1 MTYFIVA
8 IIKLL
13 NLKTVLTIINM
24 NSKIPLILLGAV
36 AISASS
42 FADTLTYDGS
52 ATGSFYDGAYWG
64 GTVPSETS
72 DIVFDDKAKATAYDL
87 DATKGMTVNSITDN
101 SITDR
106 TLGAD
111 QWGKYIKIN
120 IGESTFTILEDLTLA
135 SNHNFVPFSFA
146 PGSDGVGEVVVK
158 GNIISQLA
166 SDGSAGEALFGDG
179 KILKS
184 LTVGGNIEMQGSRL
198 RFHTLNVK
206 VDGVFNYT
214 GGTLNLCYG
223 SANAQNLSFSFGGLE
238 GTNREIKIGGN
249 PDSKHMLENST
260 ITMTFTNSGT
270 SKFNGKFSYESANS
284 VGVNTYNLVMNGTS
298 TGVQYYED
306 TGTTFS
312 FDDVTVKS
320 GKLNFYSEIGKSTI
334 SLEGGTLSPATVTG
348 EIAILKAE
356 AINWDNGKI
365 SFDLVQDNSASDK
378 IVLDYALSKTSF
390 SVPGGTREIELIADP
405 YDIATWIDESGENK
419 ITYTLIE
426 YGSTD
431 FKNGDIVF
439 SQIDGINIDYDFG
452 DTALTVTLSKVPEP
466 ATIAAIFGAC
476 ALAMAAFRRRR
487 K

>member
-1 MTYFIVA
+1 
-8 IIKLL
+8 
-13 NLKTVLTIINM
+13 
-24 NSKIPLILLGAV
+24 
-36 AISASS
+36 
-42 FADTLTYDGS
+42 
-52 ATGSFYDGAYWG
+52 
-64 GTVPSETS
+64 
-72 DIVFDDKAKATAYDL
+72 
-87 DATKGMTVNSITDN
+87 MTVNSITDN

-106 TLGAD
+106 TLD
-111 QWGKYIKIN
+111 NPWGKYIKIN

-135 SNHNFVPFSFA
+135 SNHNYTPFSFA
-146 PGSDGVGEVVVK
+146 SGSDGVGDVVIK
-158 GNIISQLA
+158 GNIISKLA
-166 SDGSAGEALFGDG
+166 SDGTDGESLFGDG

-184 LTVGGNIEMQGSRL
+184 LTVGGNIEMQGARL

-206 VDGVFNYT
+206 VDGVINYT
-214 GGTLNLCYG
+214 GGKLNLCYG
-223 SANAQNLSFSFGGLE
+223 SANAQNLSFSFGGLN
-238 GTNREIKIGGN
+238 GTNREINIGGN
-249 PDSKHMLENST
+249 PSSGHMLENST

-270 SKFNGKFSYESANS
+270 SKFNGKFTYESADS

-312 FDDVTVKS
+312 FDNVTVKS
-320 GKLNFYSEIGKSTI
+320 GKLNFYSEIGKSVI

-365 SFDLVQDNSASDK
+365 SFDLVEDNSASDK
-378 IVLDYALSKTSF
+378 IVLEYALSKTSF
-390 SVPGGTREIELIADP
+390 SVSGGTREIELIADP
-405 YDIATWIDESGENK
+405 YDIAAWIDASGEDK

-439 SQIDGINIDYDFG
+439 SQIDGINIDYNFG

>member
-1 MTYFIVA
+1 MNF
-8 IIKLL
+8 
-13 NLKTVLTIINM
+13 KT
-24 NSKIPLILLGAV
+24 PLIVLGT
-36 AISASS
+36 AISFSS
-42 FADTLTYDGS
+42 FAETLTYDGS
-52 ATGSFYDGAYWG
+52 AKGSFYDGSYWG

-72 DIVFDDKAKATAYDL
+72 DILFDDKAKATAYEL
-87 DATKGMTVNSITDN
+87 DAKNGVTVNSITDN

-106 TLGAD
+106 TLD
-111 QWGKYIKIN
+111 NPWGMNIKIN
-120 IGESTFTILEDLTLA
+120 IGESTFTILKDLTLA
-135 SNHNFVPFSFA
+135 SNHNYAPFAFA
-146 PGSDGVGEVVVK
+146 TDSDGVGEVVVK
-158 GNIISQLA
+158 GNIISKNA
-166 SDGSAGEALFGDG
+166 SDGSEGESLFGDG

-184 LTVGGNIEMQGSRL
+184 LTVGGNIEMQGSRF

-206 VDGVFNYT
+206 VDGVINYT

-312 FDDVTVKS
+312 FDNVTVRS

-365 SFDLVQDNSASDK
+365 SFDLVEDNSASDK

-390 SVPGGTREIELIADP
+390 SVSGGTREIELIADP
-405 YDIATWIDESGENK
+405 YEIAAWIDASVDGK
-419 ITYTLIE
+419 LTYTLIE
-426 YGSTD
+426 YASTD

-452 DTALTVTLSKVPEP
+452 GTALTVTLSKVPEP

-476 ALAMAAFRRRR
+476 ALAMAVFRRRR

>member
-1 MTYFIVA
+1 MNF
-8 IIKLL
+8 
-13 NLKTVLTIINM
+13 KT
-24 NSKIPLILLGAV
+24 PLILLGA

-42 FADTLTYDGS
+42 FAETLTYGGS
-52 ATGSFYDGAYWG
+52 EKGSFYDGAYWG

-72 DIVFDDKAKATAYDL
+72 DIVFDDKAKATAYEL
-87 DATKGMTVNSITDN
+87 DATNGVTVNSITDN

-106 TLGAD
+106 TLD
-111 QWGKYIKIN
+111 NPWGKNIKIN

-135 SNHNFVPFSFA
+135 SNHNYAPFAIVPS
-146 PGSDGVGEVVVK
+146 SDGVGDVVIK
-158 GNIISQLA
+158 GNIISKLA
-166 SDGSAGEALFGDG
+166 SDGSTGESLFGNG
-179 KILKS
+179 NNLLKS
-184 LTVGGNIEMQGSRL
+184 VTVGGNIELQGSKF
-198 RFHTLNVK
+198 RFHALNVS
-206 VDGVFNYT
+206 VNGVLNFT
-214 GGTLNLCYG
+214 GDSSNTQLNLCYG
-223 SANAQNLSFSFGGLE
+223 PASGQSISLSFGGLN
-238 GTNREIKIGGN
+238 GTNKEIKVGGLA
-249 PDSKHMLENST
+249 SAIIENSSF
-260 ITMTFTNSGT
+260 TMTFTNSGT
-270 SKFNGKFSYESANS
+270 SKFNGKFGYDEGGASILQN
-284 VGVNTYNLVMNGTS
+284 NTYNLVMNGTS

-312 FDDVTVKS
+312 FDNVTVKS
-320 GKLNFYSEIGKSTI
+320 GKLNFYSEIGKSVI

-365 SFDLVQDNSASDK
+365 SFDLVEDNSASDK
-378 IVLDYALSKTSF
+378 IVLEYALSKTSF

-405 YDIATWIDESGENK
+405 YDIAAWIDASGEDK

-466 ATIAAIFGAC
+466 ATIAAILGAC

>member
-1 MTYFIVA
+1 
-8 IIKLL
+8 
-13 NLKTVLTIINM
+13 M
-24 NSKIPLILLGAV
+24 NSKIPLILLGA
-36 AISASS
+36 ATISASS
-42 FADTLTYDGS
+42 FAETLTYDGS
-52 ATGSFYDGAYWG
+52 AKGSFSDGANWG

-72 DIVFDDKAKATAYDL
+72 DIVFDDKAKATAYEL
-87 DATKGMTVNSITDN
+87 DAKNGVTVNSITDN

-106 TLGAD
+106 TLGDD
-111 QWGKYIKIN
+111 QWGNYIKIN

-135 SNHNFVPFSFA
+135 SNHNYTPFSFA

-158 GNIISQLA
+158 GNIISQTA
-166 SDGSAGEALFGDG
+166 SDGTDGESLFGDG

-184 LTVGGNIEMQGSRL
+184 LTVGGNIEMQGARL

-206 VDGVFNYT
+206 VDGVINYT

-223 SANAQNLSFSFGGLE
+223 SANAQNLSFSFGGLN

-249 PDSKHMLENST
+249 PSSGHMLENST

-270 SKFNGKFSYESANS
+270 SKFNGKFTYESADS

-312 FDDVTVKS
+312 FDNVTVKS
-320 GKLNFYSEIGKSTI
+320 GKLNFYSEIGKSVI
-334 SLEGGTLSPATVTG
+334 YLEGGTLSPATVTG

-365 SFDLVQDNSASDK
+365 SFDLVEDNSASDK
-378 IVLDYALSKTSF
+378 IVLEYKLSKTSF
-390 SVPGGTREIELIADP
+390 SVSGGTREIELIANP
-405 YDIATWIDESGENK
+405 QDIVSWIELSGEEK
-419 ITYTLIE
+419 LTYTLIE

-439 SQIDGINIDYDFG
+439 SQIDGINIDYNFG

>member
-1 MTYFIVA
+1 
-8 IIKLL
+8 
-13 NLKTVLTIINM
+13 M

-42 FADTLTYDGS
+42 FAETLTYDGS
-52 ATGSFYDGAYWG
+52 AKGSFYDGSYWG

-72 DIVFDDKAKATAYDL
+72 DIVFDEKAKATAYEL
-87 DATKGMTVNSITDN
+87 DAKNGVTVNSITDN

-106 TLGAD
+106 TLD
-111 QWGKYIKIN
+111 NPWGKYIKIN

-135 SNHNFVPFSFA
+135 SNHNFVPFTFESGA
-146 PGSDGVGEVVVK
+146 NGAGDVVIK
-158 GNIISQLA
+158 GNIISKLA
-166 SDGSAGEALFGDG
+166 SDGSTGESLFGNG
-179 KILKS
+179 NNLLKS
-184 LTVGGNIEMQGSRL
+184 VTVGGNIELQGSKF
-198 RFHTLNVK
+198 RFHALNVS
-206 VDGVFNYT
+206 VNGVLNFT
-214 GGTLNLCYG
+214 GDSSNTQLNLCYG
-223 SANAQNLSFSFGGLE
+223 PASGQSISLSFGGLN
-238 GTNREIKIGGN
+238 GTNKEIKVGGLA
-249 PDSKHMLENST
+249 SAIIENSSF
-260 ITMTFTNSGT
+260 TMTFTNSGT
-270 SKFNGKFSYESANS
+270 SKFNGKFGYDKGGASILQN
-284 VGVNTYNLVMNGTS
+284 NTYNLVMNGTS

-306 TGTTFS
+306 TGTAYS
-312 FDDVTVKS
+312 FDNVTVKS
-320 GKLNFYSEIGKSTI
+320 GKLNFYSEIGKSVI
-334 SLEGGTLSPATVTG
+334 YLEGGTLSPATVTG

-365 SFDLVQDNSASDK
+365 SFDLVEDNSASDK
-378 IVLDYALSKTSF
+378 IVLEYKLSKTSF

-405 YDIATWIDESGENK
+405 HDIAAWIDASGEDK

-431 FKNGDIVF
+431 FKKGDIVF

>member
-1 MTYFIVA
+1 
-8 IIKLL
+8 
-13 NLKTVLTIINM
+13 M

-36 AISASS
+36 AISFSS
-42 FADTLTYDGS
+42 FAETLTYDGS
-52 ATGSFYDGAYWG
+52 AKGSFYDGSYWG

-72 DIVFDDKAKATAYDL
+72 DIVFDEKAKAIAYDL
-87 DATKGMTVNSITDN
+87 DATNGVTVNSITDN

-106 TLGAD
+106 TLD
-111 QWGKYIKIN
+111 NPWGKYIKIN

-135 SNHNFVPFSFA
+135 SNHNFVPFTFESGA
-146 PGSDGVGEVVVK
+146 NGAGDVVIK
-158 GNIISQLA
+158 GNIISKLA
-166 SDGSAGEALFGDG
+166 SDGTDGESLFGDG

-184 LTVGGNIEMQGSRL
+184 LTVGGNIEMQGARL

-206 VDGVFNYT
+206 VDGVINYT
-214 GGTLNLCYG
+214 GGKLNLCYG
-223 SANAQNLSFSFGGLE
+223 SANAQNLSFSFGGLN
-238 GTNREIKIGGN
+238 GTNREINIGGN
-249 PDSKHMLENST
+249 PSSGHMLENST

-270 SKFNGKFSYESANS
+270 SKFNGKFTYESADS

-312 FDDVTVKS
+312 FDNVTVKS
-320 GKLNFYSEIGKSTI
+320 GKLNFYSEIGKSVI

-365 SFDLVQDNSASDK
+365 SFDLVEDNSASDK
-378 IVLDYALSKTSF
+378 IVLEYALSKTSF

-405 YDIATWIDESGENK
+405 YDIAAWIDASGEDK

-439 SQIDGINIDYDFG
+439 SQIDGINIDYNFG

>member
-1 MTYFIVA
+1 
-8 IIKLL
+8 
-13 NLKTVLTIINM
+13 M

-36 AISASS
+36 AISFSS
-42 FADTLTYDGS
+42 FAETLTYDGS
-52 ATGSFYDGAYWG
+52 AKGSFYDGSYWG

-72 DIVFDDKAKATAYDL
+72 DIVFDEKAKAIAYDL
-87 DATKGMTVNSITDN
+87 DATNGVTVNSITDN

-106 TLGAD
+106 TLD
-111 QWGKYIKIN
+111 NPWGKYIKIN

-135 SNHNFVPFSFA
+135 SNHNFVPFTFESGA
-146 PGSDGVGEVVVK
+146 NGAGDVVIK
-158 GNIISQLA
+158 GNIISKLA
-166 SDGSAGEALFGDG
+166 SDGSTGESLFGNG
-179 KILKS
+179 NNLLKS
-184 LTVGGNIEMQGSRL
+184 VTVGGNIELQGSKF
-198 RFHTLNVK
+198 RFHALNVS
-206 VDGVFNYT
+206 VNGVLNFT
-214 GGTLNLCYG
+214 GDSSNTQLNLCYG
-223 SANAQNLSFSFGGLE
+223 PASGQSISLSFGGLN
-238 GTNREIKIGGN
+238 GTNKEIKVGGLA
-249 PDSKHMLENST
+249 SAIIENSSF
-260 ITMTFTNSGT
+260 TMTFTNSGT
-270 SKFNGKFSYESANS
+270 SKFNGKFGYDEGGASILQN
-284 VGVNTYNLVMNGTS
+284 NTYNLVMNGTS

-306 TGTTFS
+306 TGTAYS
-312 FDDVTVKS
+312 FDNVTVKS
-320 GKLNFYSEIGKSTI
+320 GKLNFYSEIGKSVI

-365 SFDLVQDNSASDK
+365 SFDLVEDNSASDK
-378 IVLDYALSKTSF
+378 IVLEYALSKTSF

-405 YDIATWIDESGENK
+405 YDIAAWIDASGEDK

-466 ATIAAIFGAC
+466 ATIAAILGAC

>member
-1 MTYFIVA
+1 
-8 IIKLL
+8 
-13 NLKTVLTIINM
+13 M

-36 AISASS
+36 AISFSS
-42 FADTLTYDGS
+42 FAETLTYDGS
-52 ATGSFYDGAYWG
+52 AKGSFYDGSYWG

-72 DIVFDDKAKATAYDL
+72 DIVFDEKAKAIAYEL
-87 DATKGMTVNSITDN
+87 DATNGVTVNSITDN

-106 TLGAD
+106 TLD
-111 QWGKYIKIN
+111 NPWGKYIKIN

-135 SNHNFVPFSFA
+135 SNHNYTPFSFA

-158 GNIISQLA
+158 GNIISQTA
-166 SDGSAGEALFGDG
+166 SDGTDGESLFGDWN
-179 KILKS
+179 ILKS
-184 LTVGGNIEMQGSRL
+184 LTVGGNIEMQGARL

-206 VDGVFNYT
+206 VDGVINYT
-214 GGTLNLCYG
+214 GGKLNLCYG
-223 SANAQNLSFSFGGLE
+223 SANAQNLSFSFGGLN
-238 GTNREIKIGGN
+238 GTNREINIGGN
-249 PDSKHMLENST
+249 PSSGHMLENST

-270 SKFNGKFSYESANS
+270 SKFNGKFTYESADS

-312 FDDVTVKS
+312 FDNVTVKS
-320 GKLNFYSEIGKSTI
+320 GKLNFYSEIGKSVI
-334 SLEGGTLSPATVTG
+334 SLEGGTLSPATVTS

-365 SFDLVQDNSASDK
+365 SFDLVEDNSASDK
-378 IVLDYALSKTSF
+378 IVLEYALSKTSF
-390 SVPGGTREIELIADP
+390 SVSGGTREIELIANP
-405 YDIATWIDESGENK
+405 QDIVSWIELSGEEK
-419 ITYTLIE
+419 LTYTLIE
-426 YGSTD
+426 YASTD

-439 SQIDGINIDYDFG
+439 SQIDGINIDYNFG

-466 ATIAAIFGAC
+466 ATIAAILGAC

>member
-1 MTYFIVA
+1 MNF
-8 IIKLL
+8 
-13 NLKTVLTIINM
+13 KT
-24 NSKIPLILLGAV
+24 PLILLGA

-42 FADTLTYDGS
+42 FAETLTYDGS
-52 ATGSFYDGAYWG
+52 EKGSFYDGAYWG
-64 GTVPSETS
+64 GTIPSETS
-72 DIVFDDKAKATAYDL
+72 DIVFDDKAKATAYEL
-87 DATKGMTVNSITDN
+87 DATNGVTVNSITDN

-106 TLGAD
+106 TLD
-111 QWGKYIKIN
+111 NPWGKNIKIN

-135 SNHNFVPFSFA
+135 SNHNYAPFAIVPS
-146 PGSDGVGEVVVK
+146 SDGVGEVVVK
-158 GNIISQLA
+158 GNIISKLA
-166 SDGSAGEALFGDG
+166 SDGTDGESLFGDG

-184 LTVGGNIEMQGSRL
+184 LTVGGNIEMQGARL

-206 VDGVFNYT
+206 VDGVINYT
-214 GGTLNLCYG
+214 GGKLNLCYG
-223 SANAQNLSFSFGGLE
+223 SANAQNLSFSFGGLN
-238 GTNREIKIGGN
+238 GTNREINIGGN
-249 PDSKHMLENST
+249 PSSGHMLENST

-270 SKFNGKFSYESANS
+270 SKFNGKFTYESADS

-312 FDDVTVKS
+312 FDNVTVKS
-320 GKLNFYSEIGKSTI
+320 GKLNFYSEIGKSVI

-365 SFDLVQDNSASDK
+365 SFDLVEDNSASDK
-378 IVLDYALSKTSF
+378 IVLEYALSKTSF
-390 SVPGGTREIELIADP
+390 SVSGGTREIELIADP
-405 YDIATWIDESGENK
+405 YDIAAWIDASGEDK

>member
-1 MTYFIVA
+1 MNF
-8 IIKLL
+8 
-13 NLKTVLTIINM
+13 KT
-24 NSKIPLILLGAV
+24 PLIVLGA

-42 FADTLTYDGS
+42 FAETLTYDRS

-72 DIVFDDKAKATAYDL
+72 DIVFDDTAKATAYDL

-135 SNHNFVPFSFA
+135 SNHNHVPFSFA

-158 GNIISQLA
+158 GNIISKIA
-166 SDGSAGEALFGDG
+166 SDGSAGESLFGEG

-184 LTVGGNIEMQGSRL
+184 LTVGGNIELQGSRL
-198 RFHTLNVK
+198 RFHALNVN
-206 VDGVFNYT
+206 VNGVVNFT
-214 GGTLNLCYG
+214 GDISNTQLNLAYG
-223 SANAQNLSFSFGGLE
+223 SMSGQSVSISFGGLN
-238 GTNREIKIGGN
+238 GINKEIKFGGVAA
-249 PDSKHMLENST
+249 SLIENSS
-260 ITMTFTNSGT
+260 ITLRFTNSGT
-270 SKFNGKFSYESANS
+270 SSFSGKFACDEGGASTLQN
-284 VGVNTYNLVMNGTS
+284 NTYNLVMNGTS

-312 FDDVTVKS
+312 FDNVTVKS
-320 GKLNFYSEIGKSTI
+320 GKLNFYSTIGKSTI

-365 SFDLVQDNSASDK
+365 SFDLVEDNSASDK
-378 IVLDYALSKTSF
+378 IVLDYALTKTSF

-405 YDIATWIDESGENK
+405 YEIAAWIGASVDGK
-419 ITYTLIE
+419 LTYTLIE

-439 SQIDGINIDYDFG
+439 SQIDGINIDYNFG

>member
-1 MTYFIVA
+1 
-8 IIKLL
+8 
-13 NLKTVLTIINM
+13 M
-24 NSKIPLILLGAV
+24 NSKIPLILLGA
-36 AISASS
+36 ATISASS
-42 FADTLTYDGS
+42 FAETLTYDGS
-52 ATGSFYDGAYWG
+52 AKGSFYDGSYWG

-72 DIVFDDKAKATAYDL
+72 DIVFDEKAKATAYEL
-87 DATKGMTVNSITDN
+87 DAKNGVTVNSITDN

-106 TLGAD
+106 TLD
-111 QWGKYIKIN
+111 NPWGKYIKIN

-135 SNHNFVPFSFA
+135 SNHNYTPFSFA

-158 GNIISQLA
+158 GNIISQTA
-166 SDGSAGEALFGDG
+166 SDGTDGESLFGDWN
-179 KILKS
+179 ILKS
-184 LTVGGNIEMQGSRL
+184 LTVGGNIEMQGARL

-206 VDGVFNYT
+206 VDGVINYT
-214 GGTLNLCYG
+214 GGKLNLCYG
-223 SANAQNLSFSFGGLE
+223 SANAQNLSFSFGGLN
-238 GTNREIKIGGN
+238 GTNREINIGGN
-249 PDSKHMLENST
+249 PSSGHMLENST

-270 SKFNGKFSYESANS
+270 SKFNGKFTYESADS

-312 FDDVTVKS
+312 FDNVTVKS
-320 GKLNFYSEIGKSTI
+320 GKLNFYSEIGKSVI
-334 SLEGGTLSPATVTG
+334 SLEGGTLSPATVTS

-365 SFDLVQDNSASDK
+365 SFDLVEDNSASDK
-378 IVLDYALSKTSF
+378 IVLEYALSKTSF
-390 SVPGGTREIELIADP
+390 SVSGGTREIELIANP
-405 YDIATWIDESGENK
+405 QDIVSWIELSGEEK
-419 ITYTLIE
+419 LTYTLIE
-426 YGSTD
+426 YASTD

-439 SQIDGINIDYDFG
+439 SQIDGINIDYNFG

-466 ATIAAIFGAC
+466 ATIAAILGAC

>member
-1 MTYFIVA
+1 
-8 IIKLL
+8 
-13 NLKTVLTIINM
+13 M

-42 FADTLTYDGS
+42 FAETLTYDGS
-52 ATGSFYDGAYWG
+52 AKGSFYDGAYWG
-64 GTVPSETS
+64 GTIPSETS
-72 DIVFDDKAKATAYDL
+72 DIVFDDKAKATAYEL
-87 DATKGMTVNSITDN
+87 DATNGVTVNSITDN

-106 TLGAD
+106 TLD
-111 QWGKYIKIN
+111 NPWGKYIKIN

-135 SNHNFVPFSFA
+135 SNHNYTPFSFA
-146 PGSDGVGEVVVK
+146 SGSDGVGDVVIK
-158 GNIISQLA
+158 GNIISKLA
-166 SDGSAGEALFGDG
+166 SDGTDGESLFGDG

-184 LTVGGNIEMQGSRL
+184 LTVGGNIEMQGARL

-206 VDGVFNYT
+206 VDGVINYT
-214 GGTLNLCYG
+214 GGKLNLCYG
-223 SANAQNLSFSFGGLE
+223 SANAQNLSFSFGGLN
-238 GTNREIKIGGN
+238 GTNREINIGGN
-249 PDSKHMLENST
+249 PSSGHMLENST

-270 SKFNGKFSYESANS
+270 SKFNGKFTYESADS

-312 FDDVTVKS
+312 FDNVTVKS
-320 GKLNFYSEIGKSTI
+320 GKLNFYSEIGKSVI

-365 SFDLVQDNSASDK
+365 SFDLVEDNSASDK
-378 IVLDYALSKTSF
+378 IVLEYALSKTSF
-390 SVPGGTREIELIADP
+390 SVSGGTREIELIADP
-405 YDIATWIDESGENK
+405 YDIAAWIDASGEDK

-439 SQIDGINIDYDFG
+439 SQIDGINIDYNFG

>member
-1 MTYFIVA
+1 MNF
-8 IIKLL
+8 
-13 NLKTVLTIINM
+13 KT
-24 NSKIPLILLGAV
+24 PLILLGA

-42 FADTLTYDGS
+42 FAETLTYGGS
-52 ATGSFYDGAYWG
+52 AKGSFYDGSYWG

-72 DIVFDDKAKATAYDL
+72 DIVFDEKAKAIAYDL
-87 DATKGMTVNSITDN
+87 DATNGVTVNSITDN

-106 TLGAD
+106 TLD
-111 QWGKYIKIN
+111 NPWGKYIKIN

-135 SNHNFVPFSFA
+135 SNHNFVPFTFESGA
-146 PGSDGVGEVVVK
+146 NGAGDVVIK
-158 GNIISQLA
+158 GNIISKLA
-166 SDGSAGEALFGDG
+166 SDGSTGESLFGNG
-179 KILKS
+179 NNLLKS
-184 LTVGGNIEMQGSRL
+184 VTVGGNIELQGSKF
-198 RFHTLNVK
+198 RFHALNVS
-206 VDGVFNYT
+206 VNGVLNFT
-214 GGTLNLCYG
+214 GDSSNTQLNLCYG
-223 SANAQNLSFSFGGLE
+223 PASGQSISLSFGGLN
-238 GTNREIKIGGN
+238 GTNKEIKVGGLA
-249 PDSKHMLENST
+249 SAIIENSSF
-260 ITMTFTNSGT
+260 TMTFTNSGT
-270 SKFNGKFSYESANS
+270 SKFNGKFGYDEGGASILQN
-284 VGVNTYNLVMNGTS
+284 NTYNLVMNGTS

-306 TGTTFS
+306 TGTAYS
-312 FDDVTVKS
+312 FDNVTVKS
-320 GKLNFYSEIGKSTI
+320 GKLNFYSEIGKSVI

-365 SFDLVQDNSASDK
+365 SFDLVEDNSASDK
-378 IVLDYALSKTSF
+378 IVLEYALSKTSF

-405 YDIATWIDESGENK
+405 YDIAAWIDASGEDK

-466 ATIAAIFGAC
+466 ATIAAILGAC

>member
-1 MTYFIVA
+1 
-8 IIKLL
+8 
-13 NLKTVLTIINM
+13 M

-42 FADTLTYDGS
+42 FAETLIYNRS
-52 ATGSFYDGAYWG
+52 AAGSFYDGSYWG

-72 DIVFDDKAKATAYDL
+72 DILFDDKAKTTSYDL
-87 DATKGMTVNSITDN
+87 DATKGVTVNSITDN

-106 TLGAD
+106 TLAD
-111 QWGKYIKIN
+111 PWGKYIKIN
-120 IGESTFTILEDLTLA
+120 IGESTFTILQNLTLA

-158 GNIISQLA
+158 GNIISKLA
-166 SDGSAGEALFGDG
+166 TEDSGELTSGESLFGEG

-184 LTVGGNIEMQGSRL
+184 LTVGGNIELQGSRF

-306 TGTTFS
+306 TGNTFS

-320 GKLNFYSEIGKSTI
+320 GKLNFYSTIGKSTI

-356 AINWDNGKI
+356 AINWSNGKI
-365 SFDLVQDNSASDK
+365 SFDLVEDNSASDK
-378 IVLDYALSKTSF
+378 IVLGYALTKTSF

-405 YDIATWIDESGENK
+405 YEIAAWIGASVDGK
-419 ITYTLIE
+419 LTYTLIE
-426 YGSTD
+426 YASTD

-439 SQIDGINIDYDFG
+439 SQIDGINIDYNFG

>member
-1 MTYFIVA
+1 
-8 IIKLL
+8 
-13 NLKTVLTIINM
+13 M
-24 NSKIPLILLGAV
+24 NSKIPLILLGAA
-36 AISASS
+36 AISASA
-42 FADTLTYDGS
+42 FAETLTYDGS
-52 ATGSFYDGAYWG
+52 AAGSFYDGSYWG

-72 DIVFDDKAKATAYDL
+72 DIVFNDKAKATSYDL

-106 TLGAD
+106 TLGDD

-158 GNIISQLA
+158 GNIISQIA
-166 SDGSAGEALFGDG
+166 SDGSVGESLFGEG

-184 LTVGGNIEMQGSRL
+184 LTVEGNIELQGSKL
-198 RFHTLNVK
+198 RFHALNVN
-206 VDGVFNYT
+206 VNGVVNFT
-214 GGTLNLCYG
+214 GDISNTQLNLAYG
-223 SANAQNLSFSFGGLE
+223 SMSGQSVSISFGGLN
-238 GTNREIKIGGN
+238 GIGKEIKFGGWKG
-249 PDSKHMLENST
+249 PHVENTS
-260 ITMTFTNSGT
+260 ITLRFTNSGT
-270 SKFNGKFSYESANS
+270 SSFSGNFGYDEGGPDALQN
-284 VGVNTYNLVMNGTS
+284 NTYNLVMNGTS
-298 TGVQYYED
+298 TGVQYYQD

-312 FDDVTVKS
+312 FDNVTVKS
-320 GKLNFYSEIGKSTI
+320 GKLNFYSEIGGSTI
-334 SLEGGTLSPATVTG
+334 SLEGGTLSPATG

-365 SFDLVQDNSASDK
+365 SFDLVEDNSASDK

-390 SVPGGTREIELIADP
+390 SVSGGTREIELIADP
-405 YDIATWIDESGENK
+405 YDIATWIDDSGENK

-426 YGSTD
+426 YARTD
-431 FKNGDIVF
+431 FENGDIVF
-439 SQIDGINIDYDFG
+439 SQIDGINIEYNFG

>member
-1 MTYFIVA
+1 
-8 IIKLL
+8 
-13 NLKTVLTIINM
+13 M

-42 FADTLTYDGS
+42 FAETLTYDGS
-52 ATGSFYDGAYWG
+52 EKGSFYDGAYWG
-64 GTVPSETS
+64 GTIPSETS
-72 DIVFDDKAKATAYDL
+72 DIVFDDKAKATAYEL
-87 DATKGMTVNSITDN
+87 DATNGVTVNSITDN

-106 TLGAD
+106 TLD
-111 QWGKYIKIN
+111 NPWGKYIKIN

-135 SNHNFVPFSFA
+135 SNHNYTPFSFA
-146 PGSDGVGEVVVK
+146 SGSDGVGEVVIK
-158 GNIISQLA
+158 GNIISKLA
-166 SDGSAGEALFGDG
+166 SDGTDGESLFGDG

-184 LTVGGNIEMQGSRL
+184 LTVGGNIEMQGARL

-206 VDGVFNYT
+206 VDGVINYT
-214 GGTLNLCYG
+214 GGKLNLCYG
-223 SANAQNLSFSFGGLE
+223 SANAQNLSFSFGGLN
-238 GTNREIKIGGN
+238 GTNREINIGGN
-249 PDSKHMLENST
+249 PSSGHMLENST

-270 SKFNGKFSYESANS
+270 SKFNGKFTYESADS

-312 FDDVTVKS
+312 FDNVTVKS
-320 GKLNFYSEIGKSTI
+320 GKLNFYSEIGKSVI

-365 SFDLVQDNSASDK
+365 SFDLVEDNSASDK
-378 IVLDYALSKTSF
+378 IVLEYALSKTSF
-390 SVPGGTREIELIADP
+390 SVSGGTREIELIADP
-405 YDIATWIDESGENK
+405 YDIAAWIDASGEDK

-439 SQIDGINIDYDFG
+439 SQIDGINIDYNFG

>member
-1 MTYFIVA
+1 
-8 IIKLL
+8 
-13 NLKTVLTIINM
+13 M
-24 NSKIPLILLGAV
+24 NSKIPLILLGA
-36 AISASS
+36 ATISASA
-42 FADTLTYDGS
+42 FAETLTYDGS
-52 ATGSFYDGAYWG
+52 AKGSFYDGAYWG
-64 GTVPSETS
+64 GTVPSATS
-72 DIVFDDKAKATAYDL
+72 DIVFDDTAKTTAYEL
-87 DATKGMTVNSITDN
+87 DAKNDVTVNSITDN
-101 SITDR
+101 SIIDK
-106 TLGAD
+106 TLEGDAR
-111 QWGKYIKIN
+111 WGNYIKIN

-135 SNHNFVPFSFA
+135 SNHNHVPFSFA
-146 PGSDGVGEVVVK
+146 PGSDGFGEVVVK

-166 SDGSAGEALFGDG
+166 SDGSAGEALFGEG

-184 LTVGGNIEMQGSRL
+184 LTVGGNIQLQGSRL
-198 RFHTLNVK
+198 RFHALNVN
-206 VDGVFNYT
+206 VNGVVNFT
-214 GGTLNLCYG
+214 GDISNTQLNLAYG
-223 SANAQNLSFSFGGLE
+223 SMSGQSVSISFGGLN
-238 GTNREIKIGGN
+238 GINKEIKFGGVAA
-249 PDSKHMLENST
+249 SLIENTT
-260 ITMTFTNSGT
+260 ITLRFTNSGT
-270 SKFNGKFSYESANS
+270 SSFSGKFAYDEGGESTLKN
-284 VGVNTYNLVMNGTS
+284 NRYNLVMNGTS

-320 GKLNFYSEIGKSTI
+320 GKLNFYSTIGKSTI

-356 AINWDNGKI
+356 AINWNNGKI

-390 SVPGGTREIELIADP
+390 SGPGGTREIELIADP

-426 YGSTD
+426 YARTD
-431 FKNGDIVF
+431 FENGDIVF
-439 SQIDGINIDYDFG
+439 SQIDGINIDYNFG

>member
-1 MTYFIVA
+1 
-8 IIKLL
+8 
-13 NLKTVLTIINM
+13 M

-42 FADTLTYDGS
+42 FAETLTYGGS
-52 ATGSFYDGAYWG
+52 AAGSFYDGSYWG

-72 DIVFDDKAKATAYDL
+72 DIVFDDKAKATSYDL

-106 TLGAD
+106 TLGDD
-111 QWGKYIKIN
+111 QWGNYIKIN

-135 SNHNFVPFSFA
+135 SNHNYVPFSFVTD
-146 PGSDGVGEVVVK
+146 SDGVGEVVVK
-158 GNIISQLA
+158 GNIISQIA
-166 SDGSAGEALFGDG
+166 SDGTDGESLFGDG

-184 LTVGGNIEMQGSRL
+184 LTVGGNIELQGSRL

-223 SANAQNLSFSFGGLE
+223 SANAQNLSFSFGGLN

-249 PDSKHMLENST
+249 PSSGHMLENST

-270 SKFNGKFSYESANS
+270 SKFNGKFTYESADS

-306 TGTTFS
+306 TGTAYS
-312 FDDVTVKS
+312 FDNVTVKS
-320 GKLNFYSEIGKSTI
+320 GKLNFYSEIGKSVI

-365 SFDLVQDNSASDK
+365 SFDLVEDNSASDK
-378 IVLDYALSKTSF
+378 IILEYKLSKTSF
-390 SVPGGTREIELIADP
+390 SVVGGTREIELIADP
-405 YDIATWIDESGENK
+405 YDIAAWIDASVDGK
-419 ITYTLIE
+419 LTYTLIE
-426 YGSTD
+426 YDSTD
-431 FKNGDIVF
+431 FKKGDIVF

-466 ATIAAIFGAC
+466 ATIAAILGAC

>member
-1 MTYFIVA
+1 
-8 IIKLL
+8 
-13 NLKTVLTIINM
+13 M

-42 FADTLTYDGS
+42 FAETLTYDGS
-52 ATGSFYDGAYWG
+52 AKGSFYDGSYWG

-72 DIVFDDKAKATAYDL
+72 DIVFDEKAKATAYEL
-87 DATKGMTVNSITDN
+87 DAKNGVTVNSITDN

-106 TLGAD
+106 TLD
-111 QWGKYIKIN
+111 NPWGKYIKIN

-135 SNHNFVPFSFA
+135 SNHNYTPFSFA

-158 GNIISQLA
+158 GNIISQTA
-166 SDGSAGEALFGDG
+166 SDGTDGESLFGDWN
-179 KILKS
+179 ILKS
-184 LTVGGNIEMQGSRL
+184 LTVGGNIEMQGARL

-206 VDGVFNYT
+206 VDGVINYT
-214 GGTLNLCYG
+214 GGKLNLCYG
-223 SANAQNLSFSFGGLE
+223 SANAQNLSFSFGGLN
-238 GTNREIKIGGN
+238 GTNREINIGGN
-249 PDSKHMLENST
+249 PSSGHMLENST

-270 SKFNGKFSYESANS
+270 SKFNGKFTYESADS

-312 FDDVTVKS
+312 FDNVTVKS
-320 GKLNFYSEIGKSTI
+320 GKLNFYSEIGKSVI

-365 SFDLVQDNSASDK
+365 SFDLVEDNSASDK
-378 IVLDYALSKTSF
+378 IVLEYALSKTSF
-390 SVPGGTREIELIADP
+390 SVSGGTREIELIADP
-405 YDIATWIDESGENK
+405 YDIAAWIDASGEDK

-426 YGSTD
+426 YGSTN
-431 FKNGDIVF
+431 FKKGDIVF

>member
-1 MTYFIVA
+1 
-8 IIKLL
+8 
-13 NLKTVLTIINM
+13 M
-24 NSKIPLILLGAV
+24 NSKIPLILLGAA

-42 FADTLTYDGS
+42 FAETLTYDGS
-52 ATGSFYDGAYWG
+52 AKGSFYDGAYWS

-72 DIVFDDKAKATAYDL
+72 DIVFNDKAKATAYDL

-158 GNIISQLA
+158 GNIISQTA
-166 SDGSAGEALFGDG
+166 SDGTDGESLFGDG

-184 LTVGGNIEMQGSRL
+184 LTVGGNIEMQGARL

-206 VDGVFNYT
+206 VDGVINYT

-223 SANAQNLSFSFGGLE
+223 SANAQNLSFSFGGLN

-249 PDSKHMLENST
+249 PSSGHMLENST

-270 SKFNGKFSYESANS
+270 SKFNGKFTYESADS

-312 FDDVTVKS
+312 FDNVTVKS
-320 GKLNFYSEIGKSTI
+320 GKLNFYSEIGKSVI
-334 SLEGGTLSPATVTG
+334 YLEGGTLSPATVTG

-365 SFDLVQDNSASDK
+365 SFDLVEDNSASDK
-378 IVLDYALSKTSF
+378 IVLEYKLSKTSF
-390 SVPGGTREIELIADP
+390 SVPGGTREIELIANP
-405 YDIATWIDESGENK
+405 QDIVSWIELSGEEK
-419 ITYTLIE
+419 LTYTLIE

-439 SQIDGINIDYDFG
+439 SQIDGINIDYNFG

>member
-1 MTYFIVA
+1 MNF
-8 IIKLL
+8 
-13 NLKTVLTIINM
+13 KT
-24 NSKIPLILLGAV
+24 PLILLGA

-42 FADTLTYDGS
+42 FAETLTYDGS
-52 ATGSFYDGAYWG
+52 EKGSFYDGAYWG

-72 DIVFDDKAKATAYDL
+72 DIVFDDKAKATAYEL
-87 DATKGMTVNSITDN
+87 DATNGVTVNSITDN

-106 TLGAD
+106 TLD
-111 QWGKYIKIN
+111 NPWGKNIKIN

-135 SNHNFVPFSFA
+135 SNHNYAPFAIVPS
-146 PGSDGVGEVVVK
+146 SDGVGDVVIK
-158 GNIISQLA
+158 GNIISKLA
-166 SDGSAGEALFGDG
+166 SDGTDGESLFGDG

-184 LTVGGNIEMQGSRL
+184 LTVGGNIEMQGARL

-206 VDGVFNYT
+206 VDGVINYT
-214 GGTLNLCYG
+214 GGKLNLCYG
-223 SANAQNLSFSFGGLE
+223 SANAQNLSFSFGGLN
-238 GTNREIKIGGN
+238 GTNREINIGGN
-249 PDSKHMLENST
+249 PSSGHMLENST

-270 SKFNGKFSYESANS
+270 SKFNGKFTYESADS

-312 FDDVTVKS
+312 FDNVTVKS
-320 GKLNFYSEIGKSTI
+320 GKLNFYSEIGKSVI

-365 SFDLVQDNSASDK
+365 SFDLVEDNSASDK
-378 IVLDYALSKTSF
+378 IVLEYALSKTSF
-390 SVPGGTREIELIADP
+390 SVSGGTREIELIADP
-405 YDIATWIDESGENK
+405 YDIAAWIDASGEDK

-439 SQIDGINIDYDFG
+439 SQIDGINIDYNFG